1 MVKRYIIIGVCFI
14 LGCLFAYLY
23 QPAGKTMTI
32 YSQALQDYE
41 KGDYQ
46 NSYYLFS
53 KVSFLSNLKPYAIY
67 RQSMCAKA
75 LEDKKSEL
83 KQYHVL
89 INNYSKNNLSVR
101 ARYLAAQMLMDDNP
115 SQAKNYFEQI
125 IKNNPDTDY
134 AIASEYFL
142 GLMTYNKYKDSA
154 KPLSP
159 SDRKN
164 IENAFR
170 HYLKAAPQ
178 GRHALNVCSN
188 WLNAVEYIEP
198 DDYLLMA
205 NSYYLF
211 EDYQKA
217 RELLAKT
224 DMKESWILDVKN
236 SYALKNYDR
245 VKQLAEYGLQNYSRF
260 SDEKGIKDVV
270 DIYMAM
276 SGSKTADIDYIYNIS
291 SPKGKDYIWSL
302 KCEAAQQQYQE
313 GCYKQ
318 LYLNFPNSKYGADA
332 MANLFFAKVKNR
344 DYKNAQKVGDDYLNK
359 FENTPTAPMV
369 MFWLGKVA
377 ERNNEYNT
385 YMDYYKRTI
394 ANYPDTYYAYRAYLA
409 MKHVTNPILNAYIK
423 ERPVV
428 YPYSVSSKND
438 IVYKLAELK
447 DFEVLEILSNDD
459 FIKSWILYEKGE
471 YSKSMLVARDAME
484 KLSPKP
490 DRSDLRWRLVY
501 PINYY
506 ELIKANNFGNNTTLM
521 LALMRE
527 ESYFNPKAQSSVGA
541 KGLMQLMPQTAKG
554 ITLGGYS
561 LKNDDDLFNPEI
573 NVRLGNAYY
582 SQIKNILNNMD
593 VSAIAA
599 YNGGF
604 GSVAM
609 WKKNIN
615 YADTDEFVEQIPYPE
630 TKNYVKK
637 VFRTYWNY
645 LRLYVE

>member
-14 LGCLFAYLY
+14 LGFLFAFLY
-23 QPAGKTMTI
+23 QPAEKTMTI

-53 KVSFLSNLKPYAIY
+53 KISFLSNLKPYAIY

-75 LEDKKSEL
+75 LEDKKAEL

-101 ARYLAAQMLMDDNP
+101 AKYLAAQMLMEDNP

-125 IKNNPDTDY
+125 TKNNPDTDY

-142 GLMTYNKYKDSA
+142 GLITYNKYKDST
-154 KPLSP
+154 KTLTP

-188 WLNAVEYIEP
+188 WLSSIEYIEP

-205 NSYYLF
+205 NTYYLF
-211 EDYQKA
+211 EDFPKT

-224 DMKESWILDVKN
+224 DMRESWILDVKN

-245 VKQLAEYGLQNYSRF
+245 AKQLAEYGLQNYSKY

-276 SGSKTADIDYIYNIS
+276 SKSKTADIDYIYNIS
-291 SPKGKDYIWSL
+291 SPKGKDYVWNL

-332 MANLFFAKVKNR
+332 MANLFFAKIKNR
-344 DYKNAQKVGDDYLNK
+344 DYKNARKVGDDYLNK
-359 FENTPTAPMV
+359 FENTSTAPMV
-369 MFWLGKVA
+369 MFWLGKIA

-423 ERPVV
+423 ESPVV
-428 YPYSVSSKND
+428 YPYPVSSKND
-438 IVYKLAELK
+438 VVYKLAELK
-447 DFEVLEILSNDD
+447 DFEVLEILSADD

-471 YSKSMLVARDAME
+471 YTKSMLVARDAME

-490 DRSDLRWRLVY
+490 ERSDLRWRLVY

-527 ESYFNPKAQSSVGA
+527 ESYFNPKAQSSAGA
-541 KGLMQLMPQTAKG
+541 RGLMQLMPQTAKG

-561 LKNDDDLFNPEI
+561 LTNDDDLFDPEI
-573 NVRLGNAYY
+573 NVKLGNAYY
-582 SQIKNILNNMD
+582 SQIKSILNNMD

-604 GSVAM
+604 GSVAN